1 MVFKKKFFESLIL
14 IFTYDLICI
23 YWKYWYGRCR
33 GWYLIRKSQ
42 NLIPKL
48 PLLQIQIFFQIFL
61 LIEILFLKQKLQNG
75 LCSWASRAKM
85 WNHNKK
91 YYTYPETSCYALFKT
106 AKKFENFSHLS
117 FRTYWRKITQIS
129 QSDIGNF
136 CIDVTVTKLLPLV
149 PRIPL

>member
-1 MVFKKKFFESLIL
+1 MTLSVFTENIDMVGAGDGTWSEKVKISSPNFPYCKFRF
-14 IFTYDLICI
+14 
-23 YWKYWYGRCR
+23 
-33 GWYLIRKSQ
+33 
-42 NLIPKL
+42 
-48 PLLQIQIFFQIFL
+48 FFQIFL

-106 AKKFENFSHLS
+106 AKKFEKFSHLS

-129 QSDIGNF
+129 QSELYHYFNLTDFYIVKN
-136 CIDVTVTKLLPLV
+136 V
-149 PRIPL
+149 